1 MQLPMLLRLSP
12 LLQCPSLTPTLVWSG
27 LVGLGFSVPSLSLSL
42 SLVLCVPTDEGE
54 VNCCSPFFDDVCRR
68 RQRITILP
76 RRCLKICAEWHR
88 GSVGAL
94 QCKNP

>member
-27 LVGLGFSVPSLSLSL
+27 LVGLGFSVSSLSL
-42 SLVLCVPTDEGE
+42 LVLGIPIGEGE
-54 VNCCSPFFDDVCRR
+54 VTCCSPFFDDACRR
-68 RQRITILP
+68 RRRITILQ
-76 RRCLKICAEWHR
+76 RRCLKTCAEGHR
-88 GSVGAL
+88 GSVGAF